1 MCVVCVAVCSFVV
14 HKRCHEFVTF
24 QCPGVD
30 KGPDSDVRL
39 TILAISLLD
48 QLPSIDDRGQTDRI
62 ITPIGAELHCCFWLQ
77 SRHATCLATSARS

>member
-1 MCVVCVAVCSFVV
+1 MVIVCVACWLYTRLFIVCVVLRVVCSFVV

-39 TILAISLLD
+39 TPYITRSMAVLCGIPI
-48 QLPSIDDRGQTDRI
+48 QYSIRLEALGLWWHT
-62 ITPIGAELHCCFWLQ
+62 A
-77 SRHATCLATSARS
+77 AT